1 MQAARM
7 EAPTSRSLALLALAL
22 VLSAPVLADAGQ
34 AQEDVDEDEPHVLVR
49 VENDGAQA
57 REIEVTIDGPDS
69 FRDRVR
75 VPAEGTW
82 EHRHAGE
89 PGSYTVEVVHEDEGS
104 RARASTDAD
113 TAGCRGPTL
122 ASFALSANGGISVLP
137 GGCRGEVPA
146 FQALLDEARQARSAD
161 GSGEIDV
168 PLPRDA
174 SQGRLLLWDEL
185 AEPDWADAGS
195 VPFAWLANA
204 SFHDERG
211 RSLDGAELTYVSP
224 YHVSGR
230 ASSGPLFEAEA
241 SSAGVEDRLRFADGD
256 PTPVTKTLPVSVR
269 SSADPSGAS
278 AEIQWEIRYDAQPT
292 LLDCLLRNAQQGQ
305 ALEAGQTAGSPCPA
319 ADLAATWWTGEQ
331 ATRRGFATVPQYGV
345 DDPRDPTRVVALR
358 WAHGLPYPLRAE
370 LVAVD
375 DGSGAQ
381 RLVANLTNLTR
392 AGQPLAADGA
402 TPDPVAIDRA
412 PLAPLEGPQLGDDG
426 RVPFPL
432 AEASQAARQD
442 PTLSELQA
450 LLADGDAILAG
461 AHLSPEGTTDA
472 GQARTLRWTLAYT
485 APGEGP
491 ALVTCRR
498 PTGQAAGTSLT
509 PPGADCRE
517 PDEPPAAAAHLAE
530 LPALG
535 PEALPSRAATWDAAL
550 DRWRLLDPAN
560 ASAPVALASYDPLA
574 GEASQDPQRPRLLVG
589 TPGQD
594 PQPGP
599 SESPEV
605 PTTVSL
611 ALADGSTIAHRTGVK
626 SHQGLADPAAA
637 LASVETADPGGDGL
651 FGGGDPVVG
660 AAGAGLLGLLALAAF
675 ALYSRLRGEEV
686 LAHETREQ
694 IRELV
699 ADDPGIHGKEIA
711 RRVDANERTV
721 EHHVDVL
728 VREDVLTELER
739 GGYNH
744 YFVKGEHP
752 PRRMQAL
759 ASLQR
764 GQAETVYETVR
775 RSPGVDLTSL
785 AEAADISK
793 PYASKLVDQLVDVG
807 LVDRVREGRSARL
820 YANELDA

>member
-1 MQAARM
+1 MQVACM
-7 EAPTSRSLALLALAL
+7 EAPTRRSLAFLALAL
-22 VLSAPVLADAGQ
+22 VLAAPALADAGQ
-34 AQEDVDEDEPHVLVR
+34 AQDHVDEDEPHVLVH
-49 VENDGAQA
+49 VENRGNQA
-57 REIEVTIDGPDS
+57 REVDVTIDGPEWWA
-69 FRDRVR
+69 DRVQ

-89 PGSYTVEVVHEDEGS
+89 PGSYRVEVVHEDEDS
-104 RARASTDAD
+104 RARGSTDAD

-122 ASFALSANGGISVLP
+122 ASFALSATGGISVLP

-146 FQALLDEARQARSAD
+146 FQALLDEATDARSAD
-161 GSGEIDV
+161 GAGEIDV
-168 PLPRDA
+168 PHPRDA
-174 SQGRLLLWDEL
+174 SEGRLLLWDDV
-185 AEPDWADAGS
+185 AEPDWTDAGS

-204 SFHDERG
+204 SFHDESG
-211 RSLDGAELTYVSP
+211 RSLEGVELTYVSP

-241 SSAGVEDRLRFADGD
+241 SSAGVEDRLRFAGGD
-256 PTPVTKTLPVSVR
+256 PAPVAKTLPVSAT

-292 LLDCLLRNAQQGQ
+292 FLDCLLRNAQQGE
-305 ALEAGQTAGSPCPA
+305 ALGAGETAGSPCPA
-319 ADLAATWWTGEQ
+319 ADLATTWWTGEQ
-331 ATRRGFATVPQYGV
+331 ATRQGFATVPQYGV
-345 DDPRDPTRVVALR
+345 DDLRDPTRVVELR
-358 WAHGLPYPLRAE
+358 WAHGFPYPLRAE
-370 LVAVD
+370 LVTVED
-375 DGSGAQ
+375 ESGAR

-392 AGQPLAADGA
+392 SGQPLADDGA

-412 PLAPLEGPQLGDDG
+412 PLAPLEGPQLADDG

-432 AEASQAARQD
+432 AEASQAAQQN
-442 PTLSELQA
+442 PTLTELQA

-461 AHLSPEGTTDA
+461 AHLAPVETTDA

-485 APGEGP
+485 APDGGSVI
-491 ALVTCRR
+491 VTCRR
-498 PTGQAAGTSLT
+498 PTGQAAGTSLA

-535 PEALPSRAATWDAAL
+535 PEALPSQAATWDAAL

-560 ASAPVALASYDPLA
+560 ASADLALASYDPLA
-574 GEASQDPQRPRLLVG
+574 ADAREGPHRARLLVG

-599 SESPEV
+599 SGSSEV
-605 PTTVSL
+605 PTTVSI
-611 ALADGSTIAHRTGVK
+611 ALSDGSTIAHRTGVK

-637 LASVETADPGGDGL
+637 LSSVETADPGGDGL
-651 FGGGDPVVG
+651 FGGGDPVAG
-660 AAGAGLLGLLALAAF
+660 AAGASLLGLLALAVF

-694 IRELV
+694 IREVV
-699 ADDPGIHGKEIA
+699 AEDPGIHGKEIA
-711 RRVDANERTV
+711 RRVDANGRTA

-744 YFVKGEHP
+744 YFVKGQHP
-752 PRRMQAL
+752 PKRMQAL

-785 AEAADISK
+785 AEAAGISK

-820 YANELDA
+820 YANELDT